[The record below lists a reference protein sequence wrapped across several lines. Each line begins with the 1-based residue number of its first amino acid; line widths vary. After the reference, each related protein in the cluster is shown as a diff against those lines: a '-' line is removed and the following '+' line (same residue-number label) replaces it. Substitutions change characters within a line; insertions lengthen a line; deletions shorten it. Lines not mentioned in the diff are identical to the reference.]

1 MYVFM
6 CSMFLNSKKK
16 IHFHGSDNNQIN
28 LFLSEASEKMLKAW
42 QENEEKAAAY
52 VQVLCNTK
60 DFFTFLLAQPKFSLA

>member
-6 CSMFLNSKKK
+6 CSLFLNSQKTL
-16 IHFHGSDNNQIN
+16 HHHSSDNNQIN

-52 VQVLCNTK
+52 VQVLCK
-60 DFFTFLLAQPKFSLA
+60 DFFQIFTCSAKIFT